1 MHTDVYMHTLIYTH
15 FFFSF
20 KMVLPFLKF
29 WVQQFLL
36 LLSYFLSLKLFPC
49 VYNVP
54 RTFTRCAR
62 VRLATL
68 SLETTPHS
76 SLLPGLYSCVSILFL
91 STSLPLCT
99 ASSPSTWT
107 SPFRMPSAASDI
119 KRSSCHPSL
128 SPLFPLL
135 QPQDLLVKVFVLPT
149 QCLLLHETVS
159 CWKTGPKVIIVF
171 VFLWF

>member
-1 MHTDVYMHTLIYTH
+1 MNHVINLRTILSMQPGRENIHMLAHTLTCTQTCTCTHSYTH
-15 FFFSF
+15 TSFFLS
-20 KMVLPFLKF
+20 KWLLPFLKF

-49 VYNVP
+49 VYSVL

-62 VRLATL
+62 AILATL

-76 SLLPGLYSCVSILFL
+76 LLLPGLYSCVSILFL

-135 QPQDLLVKVFVLPT
+135 
-149 QCLLLHETVS
+149 
-159 CWKTGPKVIIVF
+159 
-171 VFLWF
+171 

>member
-1 MHTDVYMHTLIYTH
+1 MSHVINLRTILSMQPGRENTHMLAHTLTCTQTCTCTHSYTH
-15 FFFSF
+15 TSF
-20 KMVLPFLKF
+20 LLSKWLLPFLKF

-54 RTFTRCAR
+54 RMFARCAR
-62 VRLATL
+62 AVLATL

-76 SLLPGLYSCVSILFL
+76 FCSQACTAACPSFFWAPPC
-91 STSLPLCT
+91 PCT

-107 SPFRMPSAASDI
+107 SPFRMPSTASDI
-119 KRSSCHPSL
+119 KRSSCHPSP

-135 QPQDLLVKVFVLPT
+135 
-149 QCLLLHETVS
+149 
-159 CWKTGPKVIIVF
+159 
-171 VFLWF
+171 